1 MNTVKTSTPMNTT
14 MQMLC
19 RLWNHPAGRRL
30 WLGLA
35 LGLGSAPAMAEATGE
50 WAPAPDP
57 ASAQVTAHAPSP
69 AALTGAQVLHQ
80 SVVHWVAKTQAVPPE
95 AVDIAPMDARLQIRH
110 CSRPLAMDLPFASN
124 QTVRVR
130 CAQPAWQL
138 YVRVS
143 VSGQTAAAP
152 VQVADKADTAEQPE
166 PEMRQVLVA
175 AVPLQRGM
183 RLSAAH
189 VRLAQVDTP
198 GMPVNVLEHVSQV
211 LHAEV
216 VRDVRPD
223 TPLRSQDIRP
233 TVLVKRGQMVL
244 MSVGQ
249 STGFQISARV
259 EAMQDGRYGEQIK
272 LKNRESGRLLSGMV
286 KGLNRVQGL

>member
-1 MNTVKTSTPMNTT
+1 MI
-14 MQMLC
+14 
-19 RLWNHPAGRRL
+19 RGL

-35 LGLGSAPAMAEATGE
+35 ICLTSAAAMSAAKVAPLSGTEALQKAVIA
-50 WAPAPDP
+50 WV
-57 ASAQVTAHAPSP
+57 AQT
-69 AALTGAQVLHQ
+69 Q
-80 SVVHWVAKTQAVPPE
+80 SVRAD
-95 AVDIAPMDARLQIRH
+95 AVDIAPMDPRLQIKA
-110 CSRPLAMDLPFASN
+110 CSQALAMDLPFASN

-130 CAQPAWQL
+130 CAQPTWQL

-143 VSGQTAAAP
+143 VAGQTVAP
-152 VQVADKADTAEQPE
+152 MAQTASKPVEATPE
-166 PEMRQVLVA
+166 LRQVLVA

-189 VRLAQVDTP
+189 VRLADVDTT
-198 GMPVNVLEHVSQV
+198 GMPVNVLEDVSQV

-216 VRDVRPD
+216 VRDVRTD

-244 MSVGQ
+244 MSVGET
-249 STGFQISARV
+249 SGFKISARV

-286 KGLNRVQGL
+286 KGPNQVEGL

>member
-1 MNTVKTSTPMNTT
+1 

-19 RLWNHPAGRRL
+19 RLRNRL
-30 WLGLA
+30 SARGVLFGLLPWLIGGIA
-35 LGLGSAPAMAEATGE
+35 AASVMAATAATAVASARSEL
-50 WAPAPDP
+50 P
-57 ASAQVTAHAPSP
+57 AS
-69 AALTGAQVLHQ
+69 GAQVMHQ
-80 SVVHWVAKTQAVPPE
+80 SVVAWVAQTQSVPAE
-95 AVDIAPMDARLQIRH
+95 SVALAPLDPRLQIQT
-110 CSRPLAMDLPFASN
+110 CDESLAMDLPFASK

-130 CAQPAWQL
+130 CAQPVWQL

-143 VSGQTAAAP
+143 APEPAATLPAPASTAALSPAP
-152 VQVADKADTAEQPE
+152 LPE
-166 PEMRQVLVA
+166 LRQVLVA
-175 AVPLQRGM
+175 AVPLRRGM

-189 VRLAQVDTP
+189 VRLAEVDTP
-198 GMPVNVLEHVSQV
+198 GMPVNVLEYTSQV

-216 VRDVRPD
+216 VRDVRPG
-223 TPLRSQDIRP
+223 TPLRSHDIRP

-249 STGFQISARV
+249 TTGFQISARV

-286 KGLNRVQGL
+286 KGPNQVQGL

>member
-1 MNTVKTSTPMNTT
+1 

-19 RLWNHPAGRRL
+19 RLQRPPTARGL
-30 WLGLA
+30 ILGLA
-35 LGLGSAPAMAEATGE
+35 LGLCGGAVLASVTNAEPNAR
-50 WAPAPDP
+50 
-57 ASAQVTAHAPSP
+57 SP
-69 AALTGAQVLHQ
+69 AAQTLHQ
-80 SVVHWVAKTQAVPPE
+80 SVVNWVAQTQSVPADAV
-95 AVDIAPMDARLQIRH
+95 VLAPMDPRLQIRP
-110 CSRPLAMDLPFASN
+110 CSQPLALDLPFASA

-138 YVRVS
+138 FVRVS
-143 VSGQTAAAP
+143 VAGQAALPSQATTVAP
-152 VQVADKADTAEQPE
+152 NSVLAKPPE
-166 PEMRQVLVA
+166 PEPELRQVLVA

-183 RLSAAH
+183 RLSATH
-189 VRLAQVDTP
+189 VRLAEVDTP
-198 GMPVNVLEHVSQV
+198 GMPVNVLEHLSQV

-216 VRDVRPD
+216 VRDVRPG

-233 TVLVKRGQMVL
+233 TVLVKRGQLVL

-272 LKNRESGRLLSGMV
+272 LKNQESGRLLSGMV
-286 KGLNRVQGL
+286 KGPNQVQGL

>member
-1 MNTVKTSTPMNTT
+1 

-19 RLWNHPAGRRL
+19 RLWNCRTGRGL
-30 WLGLA
+30 WLGLV
-35 LGLGSAPAMAEATGE
+35 LGLAGAAAAAPAP
-50 WAPAPDP
+50 APAPDGL
-57 ASAQVTAHAPSP
+57 ASAPDRATDP
-69 AALTGAQVLHQ
+69 LTRPEAKSGAQVLHQ
-80 SVVHWVAKTQAVPPE
+80 SVVQWVAKTQAVPAE
-95 AVDIAPMDARLQIRH
+95 SVDIAPLDARLQIRH
-110 CSRPLAMDLPFASN
+110 CSRPLALDLPFASN

-130 CAQPAWQL
+130 CAQPDWQL

-143 VSGQTAAAP
+143 VSGQSPAAP
-152 VQVADKADTAEQPE
+152 VQVADRAAQPE
-166 PEMRQVLVA
+166 PEARQVLVA
-175 AVPLQRGM
+175 DVPLQRGM
-183 RLSAAH
+183 RLTAKH
-189 VRLAQVDTP
+189 VRLAELDTP
-198 GMPVNVLEHVSQV
+198 GMPVNVLEHLSQV
-211 LHAEV
+211 MHAEV
-216 VRDVRPD
+216 VRDVRPG

-286 KGLNRVQGL
+286 KGPNRVQGL